1 MVKQSG
7 QKFVPVDADDCLKF
21 VAEHREEIARG
32 VYDLQLEKSWASA
45 LAAEDLL
52 LVARHCPSARPAA
65 AAVSKAA
72 DLLTMLATDTDA
84 SVREAVGDN
93 LKTPAQTLAMLAED
107 ASSSVRMAAA
117 SNINTPTACLEKLAV
132 DPVDYVRW
140 GVASNEKSPPTI
152 LKSLTKDPDF
162 HVRNQAK
169 SNPSTPKSGFFA
181 RLIGR
186 G

>member
-1 MVKQSG
+1 MVKPSG

-45 LAAEDLL
+45 LTAEDLL

-93 LKTPAQTLAMLAED
+93 LKTPAHTLAMLAED
-107 ASSSVRMAAA
+107 AS
-117 SNINTPTACLEKLAV
+117 I
-132 DPVDYVRW
+132 
-140 GVASNEKSPPTI
+140 
-152 LKSLTKDPDF
+152 
-162 HVRNQAK
+162 
-169 SNPSTPKSGFFA
+169 A
-181 RLIGR
+181 R
-186 G
+186 